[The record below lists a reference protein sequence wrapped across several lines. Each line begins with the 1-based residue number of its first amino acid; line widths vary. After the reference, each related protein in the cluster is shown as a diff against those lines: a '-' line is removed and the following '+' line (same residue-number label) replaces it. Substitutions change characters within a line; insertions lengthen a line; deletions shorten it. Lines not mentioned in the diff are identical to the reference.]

1 MVINE
6 INPDLFNDPL
16 ALKTDWKQCNML
28 GSNFCSEKLVRT
40 DPNRVE
46 FRRTKGVL
54 AMYIGFIAVG
64 AAILI
69 LSKLSSVEAIL
80 FGLMFI
86 LIGAG
91 LILFADKH
99 TVFDKTT
106 SSFSKG
112 RRKAEQASC
121 DISSIHAIQLIAKIV
136 RGKKSYYCYELN
148 LVLNNV
154 ERINIISHGNKK
166 RIRADANALSE
177 FLAVP
182 VWDAIE

>member
-1 MVINE
+1 MINE
-6 INPDLFNDPL
+6 INPMMFNDPL

-40 DPNRVE
+40 EPNRAE
-46 FRRTKGVL
+46 FRSTNGVL

-64 AAILI
+64 SAILI
-69 LSKLSSVEAIL
+69 LSKLSSIEAIL

-91 LILFADKH
+91 LILFANKH

-106 SSFSKG
+106 SSFFKG
-112 RRKAEQASC
+112 RKKAEKASA
-121 DISSIHAIQLIAKIV
+121 ILSNIHAIQLIAKIV
-136 RGKKSYYCYELN
+136 RGKKIYYCYELN
-148 LVLNNV
+148 LVLNNA

-166 RIRADANALSE
+166 RIRADAHTLSE